1 MKIPSLVR
9 DGLSAEFEV
18 GYNSKAHDML
28 YKQVKKSPEE
38 ISEMIRETWSY
49 IKEGNKGDHIV
60 SHFMYL
66 LSSEVEREWI
76 KDISLDIV
84 KYGLDYNDSEVI
96 DNTIGLVE
104 SWCDKDLLD
113 LLYNTEIKTDW
124 LNEYKNDVLR
134 EFV

>member
-1 MKIPSLVR
+1 MKIPSLVQ
-9 DGLSAEFEV
+9 DGLTHEFEV
-18 GYNSKAHDML
+18 GYNSKAHYML

-38 ISEMIRETWSY
+38 ISEMIRETWNY
-49 IKEGNKGDHIV
+49 IKEENKGDHIV

-76 KDISLDIV
+76 QDISLDIV
-84 KYGLDYNDSEVI
+84 KYGLTYNNSEVV

-104 SWCDKDLLD
+104 SWSDKDLLD
-113 LLYNTEIKTDW
+113 LLSNTEIKTSW